1 MLGYI
6 RAYAVAIDWLYKPG
20 NRDEAIRILRANL
33 PNMPEKLAEQTY
45 GELLDPKAGF
55 FRSAKVNMDGLRTVL
70 RLRST
75 YGSGPKLDDPA
86 RYYDASYWAD
96 AMKAPAK

>member
-1 MLGYI
+1 MRLFFHIEQARKG
-6 RAYAVAIDWLYKPG
+6 
-20 NRDEAIRILRANL
+20 LRANL